1 MDRVH
6 GSLGTRV
13 REAPAGQAPAPR
25 QLIADD
31 DRVLRRLREMGA
43 ALYLS
48 LDRPDDGG
56 VGVPG
61 EGGAVAAVQVVHVLV
76 AVGVVDLAAAAVTEP
91 DRLRLG
97 DLPA

>member
-48 LDRPDDGG
+48 LDRPGDGR

-61 EGGAVAAVQVVHVLV
+61 EGGAVAAVQVHVLV
-76 AVGVVDLAAAAVTEP
+76 AVGVIDLAAAAVTEP

>member
-1 MDRVH
+1 
-6 GSLGTRV
+6 
-13 REAPAGQAPAPR
+13 
-25 QLIADD
+25 
-31 DRVLRRLREMGA
+31 MGA

-61 EGGAVAAVQVVHVLV
+61 EGGAVAAVQVAVAAVQVHVLV
-76 AVGVVDLAAAAVTEP
+76 AVDVIDLAAAAVTEP
-91 DRLRLG
+91 DRPRLG

>member
-6 GSLGTRV
+6 GGLGTRV

-61 EGGAVAAVQVVHVLV
+61 EGSAVAAVQVHVLV
-76 AVGVVDLAAAAVTEP
+76 AVGVVDFAAAAVTEP